1 MAIFPVCRNLP
12 GPFDILILRIFPQ
25 VWHQTDKMELVLG
38 KLVCLDSSNK
48 FREAKVKK
56 CHELGGDQ
64 EWKIGDEG
72 QNSGDGGKSTA
83 IYNSAAGESF

>member
-1 MAIFPVCRNLP
+1 M
-12 GPFDILILRIFPQ
+12 
-25 VWHQTDKMELVLG
+25 G

-72 QNSGDGGKSTA
+72 QNTGDGSKSTA
-83 IYNSAAGESF
+83 IYNSAAGEPFLKNQNHPSVIGFRPILDECRSFMQ

>member
-1 MAIFPVCRNLP
+1 M
-12 GPFDILILRIFPQ
+12 
-25 VWHQTDKMELVLG
+25 G

-72 QNSGDGGKSTA
+72 QNTGDGSKSTA
-83 IYNSAAGESF
+83 IYNSAAGEPF